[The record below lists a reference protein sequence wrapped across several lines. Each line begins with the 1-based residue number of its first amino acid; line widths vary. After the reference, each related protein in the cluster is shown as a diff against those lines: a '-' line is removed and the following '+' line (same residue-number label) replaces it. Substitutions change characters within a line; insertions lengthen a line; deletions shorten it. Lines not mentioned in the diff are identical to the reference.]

1 MFSMPTRRRL
11 TRDDRLAIVRERAK
25 GVTHKALADRFGVT
39 ERTIYYTLRTDKE
52 RRRERSVRTRQISVT
67 VTEDELR
74 AFDAVLARQGISSR
88 SDGMRRLIQ
97 AANGVF
103 QPDETLESELR
114 SFRASLNRVGNNV
127 TQIAKRMN
135 EAKQKGIA
143 PAFGVASLAQI
154 RSLAGFVLAFADQVN
169 SLAERRRA
177 RIEMTVDAA
186 LRELADGAE

>member
-1 MFSMPTRRRL
+1 MFSMSTRRRL

-25 GVTHKALADRFGVT
+25 GVTYKALADRFGVT
-39 ERTIYYTLRTDKE
+39 ERTIYYTLRIDRD
-52 RRRERSVRTRQISVT
+52 RRRERSVRTRQVSVT
-67 VTEDELR
+67 VTDDELR
-74 AFDAVLARQGISSR
+74 AFDAVLTRQGITSR

-103 QPDETLESELR
+103 QPDEHLEGELR
-114 SFRASLNRVGNNV
+114 SFRASLNRVGNNI
-127 TQIAKRMN
+127 TQIAKRLN

-154 RSLAGFVLAFADQVN
+154 RSLAGFVLGFADQIN

-177 RIEMTVDAA
+177 RIELTVDAA
-186 LRELADGAE
+186 LRELADGAD